1 MHNNNQKQFIM
12 KHLLLGCFLILFCLN
27 IFPDEVNID
36 LERGVHAN
44 TRSLSVVPTVTHNEN
59 ILHIYS
65 SDYLLE
71 NLQIT
76 VKDLSGNVVYSNTVN
91 VSYHQPYSFILINA
105 ESGQYEIELSYGTK
119 LFYGY
124 FSL

>member
-1 MHNNNQKQFIM
+1 MIYYM
-12 KHLLLGCFLILFCLN
+12 RHLLLGCFFALFCMNVFSEETN
-27 IFPDEVNID
+27 IELHKLKEGPS
-36 LERGVHAN
+36 
-44 TRSLSVVPTVTHNEN
+44 TRSLSMVPIATNDANVV
-59 ILHIYS
+59 HIYY

-76 VKDLSGNVVYSNTVN
+76 VKDLSGNTVS
-91 VSYHQPYSFILINA
+91 VSYNQPYSFILINA
-105 ESGQYEIELSYGTK
+105 ESGEYEIELSYGTK

>member
-1 MHNNNQKQFIM
+1 M

-27 IFPDEVNID
+27 IFSDEVNIG
-36 LERGVHAN
+36 LEQTGGHTN

-65 SDYLLE
+65 SDYLLG

-76 VKDLSGNVVYSNTVN
+76 VKDLSGNTVYSNTVS
-91 VSYHQPYSFILINA
+91 VSYNQPYSFILINA
-105 ESGQYEIELSYGTK
+105 ESREYEIELSYGTK